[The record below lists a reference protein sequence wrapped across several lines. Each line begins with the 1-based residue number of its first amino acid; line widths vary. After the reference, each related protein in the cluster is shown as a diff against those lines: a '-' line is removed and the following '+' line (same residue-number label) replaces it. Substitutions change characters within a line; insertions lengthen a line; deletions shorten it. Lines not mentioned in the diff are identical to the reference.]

1 MNDGKKKDL
10 KWQVGENMKGRKQ
23 KKNNLNFAEQ
33 KYHLKVSESIEM
45 RNNK

>member
-10 KWQVGENMKGRKQ
+10 KRQVGENMKGRKQ
-23 KKNNLNFAEQ
+23 KQNNLNFAKQ
-33 KYHLKVSESIEM
+33 KYHLKESESIEM